1 MEQQPPISTGTV
13 LAGFIVWLAQQGID
27 PDKRRRCPAIIEQ
40 FLRWQHQQRDQQ
52 KPGGF
57 DTYRGLL
64 AQQGATAAQIAE
76 AEHACQLLERYLRS
90 AC

>member
-1 MEQQPPISTGTV
+1 MEQPSISTGAV
-13 LAGFIVWLAQQGID
+13 VAGFIVWLARQGID

-52 KPGGF
+52 QPGGF
-57 DTYRGLL
+57 DTYCGLL

-90 AC
+90 TR